1 MDGIYEQLRQAIHAV
16 WRRRWLALGVAWG
29 LCLAGWLVVSM
40 MPNTYESQAKVS
52 VQTQALLSDKI
63 GISSS
68 ERQAGVDRV
77 RQTLTSTGNLEKVVR
92 RSDLNKQVVNDRDLS
107 GQVAALRKNI
117 EVTALPDNVLQ
128 IKAKAS
134 SPALSNAENARLST
148 AVVQN
153 LIDLFVE
160 DNLAGGRGETQAA
173 IRFFDTKLSSLERQL
188 SDAEQRRVAFETK
201 FMGLLPGEGSISQRM
216 TGARMELS
224 NIESQL
230 ASAQGSLAAARGQ
243 LAGTPAT
250 VQTPNFSA
258 GMSGGTA
265 ADPGA
270 AQLAALEG
278 QLSAAYAKGWTD
290 AHPDVVSTKSQ
301 IARTRAQ
308 NKGRSTPRATA
319 SGGGMISTPNP
330 MYVTMRSMVAEKEAL
345 VGAANARKAQL
356 QGDLN
361 AMAARQ
367 VSEPEVAAE
376 QERVNRD
383 YEVLKR
389 QYDKLLEDREAVR
402 LRSDV
407 ASQTDA
413 VQFKVIEPPTR
424 PTIPASPNR
433 PLLLTA
439 ILIAGIGAGMAA
451 AFLLG
456 QLQTTFPT
464 AGRLAA
470 ATGLPVLGSIS
481 EVVTAPVIAAR
492 RKQLAWLGG
501 GTAALTACYGLLMM
515 VELWQ
520 RSQVA

>member
-16 WRRRWLALGVAWG
+16 WRRRWLALAVAWG
-29 LCLAGWLVVSM
+29 LCLVGWTVVAM

-52 VQTQALLSDKI
+52 VQTQALLSDRI
-63 GISSS
+63 GVTSD
-68 ERQAGVDRV
+68 ERQRGVDRV
-77 RQTLTSTGNLEKVVR
+77 RQTLTSTTNLEKVVR
-92 RSDLNKQVVNDRDLS
+92 RTDLNKQVASDRDLA

-117 EVTALPDNVLQ
+117 EVTALPDNILE

-134 SPALSNAENARLST
+134 WPALSNVENARLST

-173 IRFFDTKLSSLERQL
+173 IRFFDTKISSLERQL
-188 SDAEQRRVAFETK
+188 NDAEQRRVAFETK

-216 TGARMELS
+216 TAARMELS
-224 NIESQL
+224 SIDSQL

-250 VQTPNFSA
+250 VQTPNFA
-258 GMSGGTA
+258 GGMSSPT
-265 ADPGA
+265 ADPVA
-270 AQLAALEG
+270 SQMAALEG
-278 QLSAAYAKGWTD
+278 QLSSAYAKGWTD

-308 NKGRSTPRATA
+308 NKGRAAPRAA

-330 MYVTMRSMVAEKEAL
+330 MYVTMGSMVAEKEAL
-345 VGAANARKAQL
+345 VGAASARKAQL

-361 AMAARQ
+361 QMAARQ
-367 VSEPEVAAE
+367 VSEPGVAAE
-376 QERVNRD
+376 QARVNRD

-413 VQFKVIEPPTR
+413 VQFKVIEPPTK
-424 PTIPASPNR
+424 PTIPDTPNR
-433 PLLLTA
+433 PLLLTG
-439 ILIAGIGAGMAA
+439 ILIAGLGAGMAA

-464 AGRLAA
+464 AKRLAA
-470 ATGLPVLGSIS
+470 TTGLPVLGAIS
-481 EVVTAPVIAAR
+481 EVVTAPVVMAR

-520 RSQVA
+520 RSLVA